1 MAEAVA
7 HGADRAGG
15 AAAVD
20 RASSAA
26 PRRSATSTRRCP
38 GSRSPRRRS
47 RGSSAP
53 PTSRRRA
60 SRSPASS
67 PSTRSRCPGRRPAP
81 DQLPQG
87 GGHRA
92 RSASGS
98 GFRRERKGGEWKP
111 SSSRGLG
118 PSSSGRSS
126 RSASSASGSTRPGAR
141 PSRRCSR
148 RATSRSSRSTSPE
161 QVAGGA
167 DMLDVNVGDPLAD
180 EVALMGEAVRIVQGL
195 TDLPLC
201 LDSSVIEALE
211 AGLEAYE
218 GKALVNSVTG
228 EDERLEA
235 ILPLVAKHGAA
246 VIGLAND
253 EDIPMEPEVRLA
265 VAKKIVSAAGDYGIP
280 PEDVVIDALAMPVGA
295 LPNAVT
301 LFVETLRADPRA
313 PRRQHDLRRLEHGL
327 RPAAA
332 EHARR
337 RVPLDRAEPRA
348 DERDHGRP
356 LAGVRRRR
364 AGGRP
369 PARPRRVGRAL
380 DRVVPREAGGR
391 GVVSAA
397 EILPPV
403 RRRRTASCC
412 ASSRPATT
420 ARRRRRRASRP
431 GRRSSTRR
439 AGTGSRSTRPAAAT
453 APARSARCASSRG
466 RCRSSSVDPR
476 AFSIEELKAGW
487 RLACRAPAEED
498 LVVEVPPLSSR
509 PKAALVGVGRHVIL
523 RPAVQKRYLELE
535 EPTLEDQ
542 ASDLERVLAAMD
554 DVELRVPLEVVRTLG
569 GTLRAADF
577 KVTAVLCDDLLLD
590 VEPGDTTGRTLRDRV
605 RPRDDD
611 RRREPARPRDRL
623 AARRAVAAEQA
634 AALRRRR
641 DLARLGDDARS
652 RCARAPAEPRARD
665 ARRARAGGVRGGRR
679 AAGRGLRGL
688 GHRQPD
694 DDPDRAR
701 DRPRAALDGAVHDG
715 RRHAAARDRGRLR
728 RPSPRAR
735 AGRALPRDGR
745 LRRRRHRR
753 RPARDGPHARPP
765 DPALHRRR
773 HEQRDRARLLGAGA
787 RDRRTGRDRLSRP
800 RRSSAACAPRTV
812 RSRA

>member
-1 MAEAVA
+1 METV
-7 HGADRAGG
+7 
-15 AAAVD
+15 VQ
-20 RASSAA
+20 
-26 PRRSATSTRRCP
+26 
-38 GSRSPRRRS
+38 SRSRTVVIGPEQPFCIIGERIN
-47 RGSSAP
+47 
-53 PTSRRRA
+53 PT
-60 SRSPASS
+60 
-67 PSTRSRCPGRRPAP
+67 GRKAFQALLQAG
-81 DQLPQG
+81 DLSQL
-87 GGHRA
+87 
-92 RSASGS
+92 
-98 GFRRERKGGEWKP
+98 E
-111 SSSRGLG
+111 
-118 PSSSGRSS
+118 
-126 RSASSASGSTRPGAR
+126 TDV
-141 PSRRCSR
+141 
-148 RATSRSSRSTSPE
+148 PE

-295 LPNAVT
+295 LPERGHA
-301 LFVETLRADPRA
+301 LRRDARADPRA
-313 PRRQHDLRRLEHGL
+313 PRRQHDLRRLEHGV

-369 PARPRRVGRAL
+369 AARTRRVGRAL
-380 DRVVPREAGGR
+380 DRIVPREAGGGR
-391 GVVSAA
+391 VVSAA
-397 EILPPV
+397 EILPPC

-439 AGTGSRSTRPAAAT
+439 AGTGSRSTRPAVAT
-453 APARSARCASSRG
+453 APARSARCASSTG
-466 RCRSSSVDPR
+466 KVPLSSVDPR

-487 RLACRAPAEED
+487 RLACRAQAEED

-590 VEPGDTTGRTLRDRV
+590 VEPGDTTGRTFAIAFDLGTTTVVANLLDLETGSPLAVQSQLNKQQPFGADVISRV
-605 RPRDDD
+605 SATMLDPD
-611 RRREPARPRDRL
+611 
-623 AARRAVAAEQA
+623 
-634 AALRRRR
+634 AL
-641 DLARLGDDARS
+641 G
-652 RCARAPAEPRARD
+652 APAEPRARD

-679 AAGRGLRGL
+679 AAGRDLRGL
-688 GHRQPD
+688 
-694 DDPDRAR
+694 
-701 DRPRAALDGAVHDG
+701 
-715 RRHAAARDRGRLR
+715 
-728 RPSPRAR
+728 
-735 AGRALPRDGR
+735 
-745 LRRRRHRR
+745 RRRATRR
-753 RPARDGPHARPP
+753 
-765 DPALHRRR
+765 
-773 HEQRDRARLLGAGA
+773 
-787 RDRRTGRDRLSRP
+787 
-800 RRSSAACAPRTV
+800 
-812 RSRA
+812 